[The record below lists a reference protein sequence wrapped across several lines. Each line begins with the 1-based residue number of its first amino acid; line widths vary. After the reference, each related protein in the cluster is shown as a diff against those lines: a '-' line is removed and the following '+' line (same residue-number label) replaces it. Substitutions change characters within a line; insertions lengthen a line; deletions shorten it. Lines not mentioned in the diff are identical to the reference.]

1 MSFNRYTKTFI
12 FVVRMKSSS
21 KEFLKT
27 KVSHP
32 LTKKYSHIHYGIV
45 IYSNIQKVQ

>member
-32 LTKKYSHIHYGIV
+32 LTKKYSHI
-45 IYSNIQKVQ
+45 IYTTESTIPGSLS